1 MKIERLNEN
10 QLRFTVW
17 TKDLPDE
24 DFTIADLAG
33 QTEKADELIKYMM
46 NKAKEEF
53 GFVFDEQPIV
63 VEAIPVNKDCIVFLI
78 TKVEGDDEQDK
89 FSYISKLKKQAMDM
103 AKGLKNGSIE
113 LKDDDAPAEEPEKVP
128 QPQDLKTGKVL
139 PYMIYTTRDM
149 ENFVTAAKIVCDF
162 YDSDNTLYKNESDIS
177 YYLVVSHNR
186 NSEDEF
192 TYLCDTLREFSEPYR
207 FTYTTKYYFEEHYKK
222 IIDGDALQTLAE
234 L

>member
-33 QTEKADELIKYMM
+33 QTEKAEELIKYMM
-46 NKAKEEF
+46 DKAREEF
-53 GFVFDEQPIV
+53 GFVFDQQPIV
-63 VEAIPVNKDCIVFLI
+63 VEAIPVNKDCIVFLV
-78 TKVEGDDEQDK
+78 TKVDSEDEQDK
-89 FSYISKLKKQAMDM
+89 FHYVNELKKQAIEM
-103 AKGLKNGSIE
+103 AKSIKNGSLE
-113 LKDDDAPAEEPEKVP
+113 LEEDNQVKEEEKAP
-128 QPQDLKTGKVL
+128 QPQDEKTGKVL
-139 PYMIYTTRDM
+139 PYMIYSSRNM
-149 ENFVTAAKIVCDF
+149 ENFVTAAKVVSDF
-162 YDSDNTLYKNESDIS
+162 YVSDNTLYKNENDIV

-186 NSEDEF
+186 NSDDEF
-192 TYLCDTLREFSEPYR
+192 AYLCNTLREFSEPYK